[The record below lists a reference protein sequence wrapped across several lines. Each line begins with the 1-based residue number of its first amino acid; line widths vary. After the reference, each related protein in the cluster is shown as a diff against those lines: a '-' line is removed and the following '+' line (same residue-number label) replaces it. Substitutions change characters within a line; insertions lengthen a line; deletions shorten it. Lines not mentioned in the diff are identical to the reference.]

1 MPQGHVW
8 LSTCH
13 VDLSVTAPA
22 GTGCMRQPIAIQVFC
37 GLDPK
42 WVAPF
47 STSWVFCLFCMV
59 CCFAQ
64 PLLGVCIAGTG
75 GGRNDMASRWKK
87 QIIHEPLWRP
97 LLLLLCKSKQRLQ
110 GVRIQCKHTHLLLH
124 LIKGTEAALDTCLL
138 PKPFSH
144 ACVKIQAF
152 PTLLMITTGLSW
164 PERHVQA
171 LLHLP
176 VIQRF

>member
-8 LSTCH
+8 LSTCQ

-22 GTGCMRQPIAIQVFC
+22 GTGCMRQPLAIQEFC

-47 STSWVFCLFCMV
+47 STSWVFLPVLHGVLFCTTV
-59 CCFAQ
+59 AGRVHRRDRGRPQ
-64 PLLGVCIAGTG
+64 RHGVPLEEA
-75 GGRNDMASRWKK
+75 DHSRA
-87 QIIHEPLWRP
+87 IWRP

-144 ACVKIQAF
+144 ACVKFKPFQ
-152 PTLLMITTGLSW
+152 PC
-164 PERHVQA
+164 
-171 LLHLP
+171 
-176 VIQRF
+176 